1 MHLARPLVKRFKQ
14 ARLNIPL
21 KKSLKK
27 KKKLMKNALKV
38 YADVIKYQIAEITT
52 ESTYYVAEIY
62 HHFANALLQS
72 QRPKGLSGEELEQ
85 YDILLEEQAYPFEEK
100 TIAMHSTN
108 IKRTKDG
115 IYDRWIRSSLKALAK
130 LQPVRYSKKE
140 KIENYVS
147 VIN

>member
-14 ARLNIPL
+14 TQLKIPL

-27 KKKLMKNALKV
+27 KKRLMQHALKT

-62 HHFANALLQS
+62 HHFADALMQS
-72 QRPKGLSGEELEQ
+72 QRPKGLNEEELEQ

-100 TIAMHSTN
+100 TIAIHSSN
-108 IKRTKDG
+108 IKRTKNG
-115 IYDRWIRSSLKALAK
+115 IYNKWVKRSFDVLSKM
-130 LQPVRYSKKE
+130 QPVRYSKKE
-140 KIENYVS
+140 RIENYVS
-147 VIN
+147 AIN